1 MNKNNQTKNNF
12 INVVSTF
19 TKDNFKTIIVSITVI
34 FFIFLS
40 YQVYSYYNI
49 NKLNNISISYFKN
62 KEIDDELIALSE
74 FNSISNQSG
83 FYSILSKLELINK
96 YINKN
101 EFDKSIELYNE
112 ILSSKGLDSNYV
124 SIVAIKG
131 AYQLIDIVIKNNNN
145 NYINDIKKFISSI
158 DAIQILSLSVIPG
171 TIALLYE
178 SKLLAIEKS
187 KFLVI
192 SKSIATVIIIVG
204 FLTLGVAYEIIG
216 LATTLLFATI
226 FQAGFLF
233 MSNRILKK
241 NEEKDNV
248 S

>member
-19 TKDNFKTIIVSITVI
+19 TKDNIKTLIISITVI

-40 YQVYSYYNI
+40 YQGYSYYNI

-74 FNSISNQSG
+74 LNSISNQSS

-96 YINKN
+96 YINKK

-112 ILSSKGLDSNYV
+112 ILLSKDLDSNYV

-131 AYQLIDIVIKNNNN
+131 AYQLIDIVIKNNNK
-145 NYINDIKKFISSI
+145 NYINDINNFISLI
-158 DAIQILSLSVIPG
+158 DENLDNFIGSKNELLYLVSILSLNDDSSYKNNSE
-171 TIALLYE
+171 LLNLYE
-178 SKLLAIEKS
+178 NMMNNEK
-187 KFLVI
+187 I
-192 SKSIATVIIIVG
+192 SS
-204 FLTLGVAYEIIG
+204 
-216 LATTLLFATI
+216 TI
-226 FQAGFLF
+226 KE
-233 MSNRILKK
+233 RVKK
-241 NEEKDNV
+241 IHEFYIFI
-248 S
+248 

>member
-1 MNKNNQTKNNF
+1 MNKNNQTKGNY
-12 INVVSTF
+12 INVVTTF
-19 TKDNFKTIIVSITVI
+19 TKDNIKTIIISITVI

-40 YQVYSYYNI
+40 YQGYSYYNI

-96 YINKN
+96 YINKK

-112 ILSSKGLDSNYV
+112 ILLSKDLDSNYV

-145 NYINDIKKFISSI
+145 NYINDINNFIALI
-158 DAIQILSLSVIPG
+158 DENLDNFIGSKNELLYLVSILSLNDDSSYKNNSE
-171 TIALLYE
+171 LLNLYE
-178 SKLLAIEKS
+178 NMMNNEK
-187 KFLVI
+187 I
-192 SKSIATVIIIVG
+192 SS
-204 FLTLGVAYEIIG
+204 
-216 LATTLLFATI
+216 TI
-226 FQAGFLF
+226 KE
-233 MSNRILKK
+233 RVKK
-241 NEEKDNV
+241 IHEFYIFI
-248 S
+248 

>member
-19 TKDNFKTIIVSITVI
+19 TKDNIKTIIISITVI

-40 YQVYSYYNI
+40 YQGYSYYNI

-62 KEIDDELIALSE
+62 KEIDDELIMLSE
-74 FNSISNQSG
+74 FNSISKQSG

-96 YINKN
+96 YINKK

-112 ILSSKGLDSNYV
+112 ILLSKDLDSNYV

-158 DAIQILSLSVIPG
+158 DENLDNFIGSKHELLYLVSILSLNDDSSYKNNSE
-171 TIALLYE
+171 LLNLYE
-178 SKLLAIEKS
+178 NMMNNEK
-187 KFLVI
+187 I
-192 SKSIATVIIIVG
+192 SS
-204 FLTLGVAYEIIG
+204 
-216 LATTLLFATI
+216 TI
-226 FQAGFLF
+226 KE
-233 MSNRILKK
+233 RVKK
-241 NEEKDNV
+241 IHEFYIFI
-248 S
+248 